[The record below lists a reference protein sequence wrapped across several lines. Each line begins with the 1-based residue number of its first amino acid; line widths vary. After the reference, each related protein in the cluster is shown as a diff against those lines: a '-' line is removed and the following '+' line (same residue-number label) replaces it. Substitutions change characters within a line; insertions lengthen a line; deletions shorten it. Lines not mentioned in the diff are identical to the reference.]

1 MPVELRGRAGT
12 LTKIVELLR
21 FRWIE
26 ESAGGESIGEEV
38 VANARVLAAVIGV
51 EIVIVE
57 RGAAKVNVP
66 VAAEISA
73 RTRGDVEYA
82 PEAVAIVGRESAS
95 HQVHSFE
102 NLRTCA
108 WTELWLGIVEKLNAF
123 GELRQREL
131 RSAHREAV
139 VMAIACARLEL

>member
-26 ESAGGESIGEEV
+26 ESGRGESIDEEV
-38 VANARVLAAVIGV
+38 VANAPVLAAVIGV
-51 EIVIVE
+51 EIVIFE

-73 RTRGDVEYA
+73 RTRGVVDYA
-82 PEAVAIVGRESAS
+82 TEAVAVLGSKAAGHE
-95 HQVHSFE
+95 VHSFE

-108 WTELWLGIVEKLNAF
+108 WTEL
-123 GELRQREL
+123 
-131 RSAHREAV
+131 
-139 VMAIACARLEL
+139 

>member
-1 MPVELRGRAGT
+1 MPVEQNGREGT

-26 ESAGGESIGEEV
+26 ESAGGESIDEEV
-38 VANARVLAAVIGV
+38 VANAPVLAAVIGV

-82 PEAVAIVGRESAS
+82 PEAVAIFGRGCAS
-95 HQVHSFE
+95 HQVHSFD
-102 NLRTCA
+102 NMRTSPLHALR
-108 WTELWLGIVEKLNAF
+108 
-123 GELRQREL
+123 
-131 RSAHREAV
+131 
-139 VMAIACARLEL
+139 

>member
-26 ESAGGESIGEEV
+26 ESAGGESIDEAV
-38 VANARVLAAVIGV
+38 VANAPVLAAVIGV

-73 RTRGDVEYA
+73 RTRGAVEYA
-82 PEAVAIVGRESAS
+82 PAAVARSARESAS
-95 HQVHSFE
+95 HQLPGYEH
-102 NLRTCA
+102 LRTGA
-108 WTELWLGIVEKLNAF
+108 ELE
-123 GELRQREL
+123 
-131 RSAHREAV
+131 
-139 VMAIACARLEL
+139 